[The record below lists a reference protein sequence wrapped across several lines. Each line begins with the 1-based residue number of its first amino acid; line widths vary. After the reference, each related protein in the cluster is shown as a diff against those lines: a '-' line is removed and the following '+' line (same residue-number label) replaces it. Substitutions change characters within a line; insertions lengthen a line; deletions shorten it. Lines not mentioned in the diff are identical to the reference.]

1 MITLSNSLEGFYAK
15 KVSLA
20 HILCLKSAFDGSKL
34 ESELWLQK
42 ENNNI
47 HSAIA
52 RHGGRLYITS
62 DGYCPEELKD
72 FINVIGC
79 AEIFTEKS
87 TAKAL
92 GLEIKEEFGVLYMS
106 KSGEPMPF
114 SSNTSLSA
122 LYSSLSSGADGDI
135 FLPSFEAFAPDVS
148 HRIRHSA
155 AVALAEE
162 FGGALAFKSEN
173 SAVINGIAVK
183 KDERQ
188 KGFGSLLL
196 NRLISHLHGDI
207 FACTSDKNNNFYI
220 KNGFAFIDTAV
231 ITNL

>member
-15 KVSLA
+15 KASLA
-20 HILCLKSAFDGSKL
+20 HILCLKSAFDGSRL
-34 ESELWLQK
+34 EAELWLQK
-42 ENNNI
+42 EDGTV
-47 HSAIA
+47 HSVIA

-62 DGYCPEELKD
+62 DGYCPEELKN
-72 FINVIGC
+72 FINVVGC
-79 AEIFTEKS
+79 TEIFTEKS
-87 TAKAL
+87 TAEGL
-92 GLEIKEEFGVLYMS
+92 GLNIKQEFNVLYML
-106 KSGEPMPF
+106 KDEKPVPF
-114 SSNTSLSA
+114 SSNTRLSA

-148 HRIRHSA
+148 HRIRHGA

-162 FGGALAFKSEN
+162 FGGALAFKAEN

-183 KDERQ
+183 KSERQ

-196 NRLISHLHGDI
+196 SRLIAHLHGDI
-207 FACTSDKNNNFYI
+207 FACTSDEKKNFYI
-220 KNGFAFIDTAV
+220 KNGFALIDTAV